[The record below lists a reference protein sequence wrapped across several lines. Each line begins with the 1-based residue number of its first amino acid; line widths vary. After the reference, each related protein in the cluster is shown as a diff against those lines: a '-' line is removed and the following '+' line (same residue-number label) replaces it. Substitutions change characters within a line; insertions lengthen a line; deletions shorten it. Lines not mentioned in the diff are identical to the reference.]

1 VASRFFSERLVY
13 PGRTVARRLLV
24 LALVLAPAAGCASL
38 RPPLV
43 RPHERVH
50 LADRIMRSGLETL
63 SRSADE
69 HVLSTREGA
78 MGGTGT
84 TGGGCGCN

>member
-1 VASRFFSERLVY
+1 MAWRSFSERDPRPWGAHL
-13 PGRTVARRLLV
+13 ARGLGLLV
-24 LALVLAPAAGCASL
+24 LVLAAACASL

-63 SRSADE
+63 PRSADQ
-69 HVLSTREGA
+69 HVFSTREGA

>member
-1 VASRFFSERLVY
+1 MAIAAVVVSA
-13 PGRTVARRLLV
+13 
-24 LALVLAPAAGCASL
+24 LAGGCASL
-38 RPPLV
+38 QPPLV

-50 LADRIMRSGLETL
+50 LADRIMQSGQSSLT
-63 SRSADE
+63 RAADQ